1 MRPIGRFSFVRT
13 ESCLGWTE
21 AHEQRSESR
30 FSSAMKTLEIYSL
43 EESRELLLPM
53 VGTVAAGF
61 PSPADD
67 YTDIPLDLNRLLIRN
82 PDHTFLVKVT
92 AYDMTGDHINY
103 GDMLLV
109 DCSLAPQAGN
119 LVVCLFDGDYV
130 LRVIR
135 RDTPNS
141 CLWLHSLNS
150 GEPPT
155 QVTKEIGLYAWGV
168 VTYVVK
174 RM

>member
-1 MRPIGRFSFVRT
+1 
-13 ESCLGWTE
+13 
-21 AHEQRSESR
+21 
-30 FSSAMKTLEIYSL
+30 MKTLEIYTI
-43 EESRELLLPM
+43 EVGRELLLPL

-82 PDHTFLVKVT
+82 PDCTFLVKVT
-92 AYDMTGDHINY
+92 AYDMTGDRINN

-109 DCSLAPQAGN
+109 DRSLPPKAGS
-119 LVVCLFDGDYV
+119 LVVCLIDGDYA

-135 RDTPNS
+135 RDTQNG
-141 CLWLHSLNS
+141 CLWLHSLIS

-155 QVTKEIGLYAWGV
+155 QVTQEIGLYVWGV
-168 VTYVVK
+168 VTWQIK
-174 RM
+174 SF

>member
-1 MRPIGRFSFVRT
+1 
-13 ESCLGWTE
+13 
-21 AHEQRSESR
+21 
-30 FSSAMKTLEIYSL
+30 MKTLDIYTI
-43 EESRELLLPM
+43 EEGMELLLPL

-61 PSPADD
+61 PSPSDD

-82 PDHTFLVKVT
+82 PDCTFLVKVT

-109 DCSLAPQAGN
+109 DRSLAPKAGS
-119 LVVCLFDGDYV
+119 LVVCLIDGDYA

-135 RDTPNS
+135 RDTPNG

-150 GEPPT
+150 GEQPM
-155 QVTKEIGLYAWGV
+155 QVTKEIGLYVWGV

-174 RM
+174 RMQTVPFFAPLKIQ

>member
-1 MRPIGRFSFVRT
+1 M
-13 ESCLGWTE
+13 
-21 AHEQRSESR
+21 
-30 FSSAMKTLEIYSL
+30 
-43 EESRELLLPM
+43 LLPL

-67 YTDIPLDLNRLLIRN
+67 YTDILLDLNRLLIRN

-92 AYDMTGDHINY
+92 AYDMTGDRINY
-103 GDMLLV
+103 GDILLV
-109 DCSLAPQAGN
+109 DRSLAPKAGN
-119 LVVCLFDGDYV
+119 LVICLLDGDYS

-135 RDTPNS
+135 RDTPNG

-150 GEPPT
+150 GGLPT
-155 QVTKEIGLYAWGV
+155 QVTKEIGLYVWGV

>member
-1 MRPIGRFSFVRT
+1 
-13 ESCLGWTE
+13 
-21 AHEQRSESR
+21 
-30 FSSAMKTLEIYSL
+30 MKTLEIYTI
-43 EESRELLLPM
+43 EEGMELLLPLA
-53 VGTVAAGF
+53 GTVAAGF

-82 PDHTFLVKVT
+82 PDYTFLVKVM
-92 AYDMTGDHINY
+92 AYDMTGDRINY

-109 DCSLAPQAGN
+109 DRSLTPKAGS
-119 LVVCLFDGDYV
+119 LVVCLLDGDYA

-135 RDTPNS
+135 RDTSNG

-150 GEPPT
+150 GELPI
-155 QVTKEIGLYAWGV
+155 QVTEEIGLYVWGV